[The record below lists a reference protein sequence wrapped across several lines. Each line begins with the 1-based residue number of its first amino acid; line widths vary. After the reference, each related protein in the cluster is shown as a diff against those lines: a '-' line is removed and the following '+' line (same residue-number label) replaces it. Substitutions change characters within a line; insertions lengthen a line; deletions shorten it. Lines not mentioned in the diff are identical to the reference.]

1 MSTAPTFSAFNRF
14 AVLAI
19 YRFEMARF
27 RRTLWQS
34 LVTPVITTSLYFI
47 VFGAAIGARMSELDG
62 VPYGAFIVPGLIM
75 LTVFTESLSNASFG
89 IYLPRFTGTIYELLS
104 APVSPLETVLAYVG
118 AAASKS
124 VILGLVILATSTLFV
139 PIQILHPVWM
149 VAFLVLTAA
158 TFCLF
163 GFIIGIWAKSFEQLQ
178 FIPMLVITPLT
189 FLGGAFYSIDML
201 PQAWRTFSLFNPI
214 VYLISGF
221 RWSFYGTSDVGVAIS
236 LVMTLG
242 FFVIGLALVVWI
254 FRTGY
259 RLKS

>member
-1 MSTAPTFSAFNRF
+1 MKVPRFNRHG
-14 AVLAI
+14 VLAI
-19 YRFEMARF
+19 YRFEMARA

-34 LVTPVITTSLYFI
+34 LVTPVITTSLYFV
-47 VFGAAIGARMSELDG
+47 VFGAAIGSRVSEVGG

-75 LTVFTESLSNASFG
+75 LTVFTESLSNASFS

-104 APVSPLETVLAYVG
+104 APVSALEIVLAYVG
-118 AAASKS
+118 AATTKS
-124 VILGLVILATSTLFV
+124 IILGLVILATSTLFV
-139 PIQILHPVWM
+139 PIEIRHPVWM
-149 VAFLVLTAA
+149 AGFLALTAA

-163 GFIIGIWAKSFEQLQ
+163 GFIIGIWAKGFEQLQ

-201 PQAWRTFSLFNPI
+201 PPVWRTASLFNPV

-221 RWSFYGTSDVGVAIS
+221 RWSFYGTSDVGVAVS
-236 LVMTLG
+236 LAATLG
-242 FFVIGLALVVWI
+242 FFLTCLAGVVWI

-259 RLKS
+259 RLKN

>member
-1 MSTAPTFSAFNRF
+1 MTFNRHGV
-14 AVLAI
+14 AAI

-34 LVTPVITTSLYFI
+34 LAAPVITTSLYFV
-47 VFGAAIGARMSELDG
+47 VFGAAIGSRMTEVDG

-75 LTVFTESLSNASFG
+75 LALFTESLSNASFG
-89 IYLPRFTGTIYELLS
+89 IYLPRFTGTIYEVLS
-104 APVSPLETVLAYVG
+104 APVSAFELVLAYVG
-118 AAASKS
+118 AAATKS
-124 VILGLVILATSTLFV
+124 ILLGLVILATANLFV
-139 PIQILHPVWM
+139 PVAIVHPLWM
-149 VAFLVLTAA
+149 VAFMVLTAT

-163 GFIIGIWAKSFEQLQ
+163 GFILGIWAEGFDQLQ

-201 PQAWRTFSLFNPI
+201 PQAWRTFSLFNPV

-221 RWSFYGTSDVGVAIS
+221 RWSFYGTADVGVWVSLAAVAI
-236 LVMTLG
+236 
-242 FFVIGLALVVWI
+242 FFLACLAVVGWI

-259 RLKS
+259 RLKG